1 MNCQHHPALN
11 WDIFCHV
18 IDNWGDL
25 GVCWR
30 LATNLAA
37 RGQRV
42 RLWTDQPEPL
52 DWMAPGARSGA
63 FAAAEA
69 TAADAGALAG
79 IEVRHWPRSDPAAP
93 PPALPASDVLVAAFG
108 CEIAPAWVA
117 ALQPESVPGT
127 PTRLWLNLEYLSAE
141 AYVERCHRLA
151 SPVMSGPLAG
161 RTQWFFYPGLT
172 PATGG
177 LLREP
182 GLMAQRAAF
191 ERGAWLRSQGLPAE
205 GDAPRVTL
213 FCYEP
218 ARLPELLRD
227 PALHAAH
234 WLVAPGR
241 PAAALE
247 LAWPA
252 AAGLQ
257 AQRHALPHVAQP
269 EFDRLL
275 WASDLNLVRGEDS
288 LVRALW
294 AGQALVWHIY
304 PQHDDAHHLKLEAFL
319 DWLEAPPSLRAFHR
333 VWNGVI
339 DAPLPPIDLVAW
351 QACALAARDRLLQQ
365 DDLASQLL
373 GFVAEKR

>member
-1 MNCQHHPALN
+1 MN

-30 LATNLAA
+30 LASNLAA

-52 DWMAPGARSGA
+52 DWMAPGAL
-63 FAAAEA
+63 
-69 TAADAGALAG
+69 AGAHPG
-79 IEVRHWPRSDPAAP
+79 IEVRHWPRTDPV
-93 PPALPASDVLVAAFG
+93 ALPPTLPPGDVLIEAFG

-117 ALQPESVPGT
+117 ALLPESAPGE
-127 PTRLWLNLEYLSAE
+127 PRRVWLNLEYLSAE
-141 AYVERCHRLA
+141 PYVERCHRLA
-151 SPVMSGPLAG
+151 SPVMSGPLTG
-161 RTQWFFYPGLT
+161 RGKWFFYPGFT
-172 PATGG
+172 SATGG

-191 ERGAWLRSQGLPAE
+191 EREPWLRGQGLPAE

-218 ARLPELLRD
+218 KPLAELLRD
-227 PALHAAH
+227 PALDGAH

-247 LAWPA
+247 LAWDA
-252 AAGLQ
+252 SVEL
-257 AQRHALPHVAQP
+257 HALPHVAQH

-294 AGQALVWHIY
+294 AGQAFVWHIY

-319 DWLEAPPSLRAFHR
+319 DWLDAPASLRAFHR
-333 VWNGVI
+333 VWNGLI
-339 DAPLPPIDLVAW
+339 DAPLPPIDLPAW
-351 QACALAARDRLLQQ
+351 RACTLAARDRLLQQ
-365 DDLASQLL
+365 DDLACQLL

>member
-1 MNCQHHPALN
+1 MPATSPTPLR

-30 LATNLAA
+30 LATHLAA
-37 RGQRV
+37 HGQRV
-42 RLWTDQPEPL
+42 RLWADQPEPL
-52 DWMAPGARSGA
+52 DWMAPGARVGA
-63 FAAAEA
+63 F
-69 TAADAGALAG
+69 AG
-79 IEVRHWPRSDPAAP
+79 IEVRHWPRTDPAAL
-93 PPALPASDVLVAAFG
+93 PPALPPGDVLVEAFG

-117 ALQPESVPGT
+117 ALQPESADQPQRV
-127 PTRLWLNLEYLSAE
+127 WLNLEYLSAE
-141 AYVERCHRLA
+141 SYVERCHRLT
-151 SPVMSGPLAG
+151 SPVMSGPLRG
-161 RTQWFFYPGLT
+161 RSKWFFYPGFT

-182 GLMAQRAAF
+182 DLMAQRADF
-191 ERGAWLRSQGLPAE
+191 ERAPWLRAQGLADD

-218 ARLPELLRD
+218 GQLPALLHD
-227 PALHAAH
+227 PALRGAH

-241 PAAALE
+241 PAAALAS
-247 LAWPA
+247 AWDACVPA
-252 AAGLQ
+252 R
-257 AQRHALPHVAQP
+257 RHELPHLPQTG
-269 EFDRLL
+269 FDRLL

-294 AGQALVWHIY
+294 AGQAFVWHIY

-319 DWLEAPPSLRAFHR
+319 DWLLQAPESLRAFHR
-333 VWNGVI
+333 VWNGI
-339 DAPLPPIDLVAW
+339 EAGPLPAVDLVAW
-351 QACALAARDRLLQQ
+351 RDCTLAARERLLQQ
-365 DDLASQLL
+365 QDLASQLL

>member
-1 MNCQHHPALN
+1 MKSEPATPLR
-11 WDIFCHV
+11 WDLFCHV

-30 LATNLAA
+30 LASDLAA

-42 RLWTDQPEPL
+42 RLWADQPEPL

-63 FAAAEA
+63 FS
-69 TAADAGALAG
+69 GV
-79 IEVRHWPRSDPAAP
+79 EVRHWPRTDPAAL
-93 PPALPASDVLVAAFG
+93 PPALPPGDVLVEAFG
-108 CEIAPAWVA
+108 CEIAPDWVA
-117 ALQPESVPGT
+117 ALQPEPAADEPQRV
-127 PTRLWLNLEYLSAE
+127 WLNLEYLSAE
-141 AYVERCHRLA
+141 PYVERSHRLA
-151 SPVMSGPLAG
+151 SPVMSGPLRG
-161 RTQWFFYPGLT
+161 RTKWFFYPGFT

-182 GLMAQRAAF
+182 DLMEERAAL
-191 ERGAWLRSQGLPAE
+191 EREPWLREHGLPDD

-218 ARLPELLRD
+218 DQLPALLHD
-227 PALHAAH
+227 PALAGAH

-241 PAAALE
+241 PTAALASAWDGSAPARRHE
-247 LAWPA
+247 LK
-252 AAGLQ
+252 
-257 AQRHALPHVAQP
+257 HLPQT

-294 AGQALVWHIY
+294 AGQAFVWHIY

-319 DWLEAPPSLRAFHR
+319 DWLQAPASLRAFHR
-333 VWNGVI
+333 IWNGLE
-339 DAPLPPIDLVAW
+339 AGPLPPVDLPAW
-351 QACALAARDRLLQQ
+351 RDCALAARERLLQQ
-365 DDLASQLL
+365 QDLVSQLL
-373 GFVAEKR
+373 GFVREKR

>member
-1 MNCQHHPALN
+1 MNCEHPPILS

-30 LATNLAA
+30 LASNLAA

-42 RLWTDQPEPL
+42 RLWADQPEPL
-52 DWMAPGARSGA
+52 DWMAPGAR
-63 FAAAEA
+63 
-69 TAADAGALAG
+69 AGAHPG
-79 IEVRHWPRSDPAAP
+79 IEVRHWPRTDPAAL
-93 PPALPASDVLVAAFG
+93 PPALPPGDVLIEAFG

-117 ALQPESVPGT
+117 ALQPESDPGE
-127 PTRLWLNLEYLSAE
+127 PQRVWLNLEYLSAE
-141 AYVERCHRLA
+141 SYVERCHRLA
-151 SPVMSGPLAG
+151 SPVMSGPLVG
-161 RTQWFFYPGLT
+161 RGKWFFYPGFT

-191 ERGAWLRSQGLPAE
+191 ERGAWLHGQGLPDGA
-205 GDAPRVTL
+205 DDNHAPRVTL

-227 PALHAAH
+227 PALDGAH

-247 LAWPA
+247 QVWDANFELPA
-252 AAGLQ
+252 
-257 AQRHALPHVAQP
+257 RRCPLPHVAQP
-269 EFDRLL
+269 DFDRLL

-294 AGQALVWHIY
+294 AGQAFVWHIY

-319 DWLEAPPSLRAFHR
+319 DWLDAPTSLRAFHR
-333 VWNGVI
+333 VWNGLV
-339 DAPLPPIDLVAW
+339 DAPLPPIDLAAW

>member
-1 MNCQHHPALN
+1 MPFTPPLN

-63 FAAAEA
+63 LASAD
-69 TAADAGALAG
+69 AADAAAGALAG
-79 IEVRHWPRSDPAAP
+79 IEVRHWPRSDPTAP
-93 PPALPASDVLVAAFG
+93 PPALPASDVLIAAFG
-108 CEIAPAWVA
+108 CELAPAWVA
-117 ALQPESVPGT
+117 ALQPEAAAGAPR
-127 PTRLWLNLEYLSAE
+127 RLWLNLEYLSAE

-161 RTQWFFYPGLT
+161 RTEWFFYPGFT

-191 ERGAWLRSQGLPAE
+191 ERGAWLRGQGLPDQGNE
-205 GDAPRVTL
+205 PRVTL

-227 PALHAAH
+227 PALRAAH

-241 PAAALE
+241 PTAALE

-257 AQRHALPHVAQP
+257 AQRHALPHVAQT

-294 AGQALVWHIY
+294 AGQAFIWHIY

-319 DWLEAPPSLRAFHR
+319 DWLDAPASLRAFHR
-333 VWNGVI
+333 VWNGVV
-339 DAPLPPIDLVAW
+339 DAPLPPIDLAAW
-351 QACALAARDRLLQQ
+351 QACALAARDRLLHQ

>member
-1 MNCQHHPALN
+1 MNCEHPPALT

-30 LATNLAA
+30 LASNLTA

-42 RLWTDQPEPL
+42 RLWADQPEPL
-52 DWMAPGARSGA
+52 DWMAPGARSG
-63 FAAAEA
+63 
-69 TAADAGALAG
+69 DLDG

-93 PPALPASDVLVAAFG
+93 PPELPAGDVLVAAFG
-108 CEIAPAWVA
+108 CELAPAWVA
-117 ALQPESVPGT
+117 ALQPDSAPGE
-127 PTRLWLNLEYLSAE
+127 PRRVWLNLEYLSAE
-141 AYVERCHRLA
+141 PYVERCHRLA

-161 RTQWFFYPGLT
+161 RSEWFFYPGFT

-182 GLMAQRAAF
+182 GLMAQRADF
-191 ERGAWLRSQGLPAE
+191 KPGPWLRRQGLPDRE
-205 GDAPRVTL
+205 DELRVTL

-218 ARLPELLRD
+218 DHLAALLHD
-227 PALHAAH
+227 PALHGAH

-241 PAAALE
+241 PAAALDR
-247 LAWPA
+247 AWDGSA
-252 AAGLQ
+252 A
-257 AQRHALPHVAQP
+257 AQRHPLAHLPQT

-275 WASDLNLVRGEDS
+275 WSSELNLVRGEDS

-294 AGQALVWHIY
+294 AGQPFVWHIY

-319 DWLEAPPSLRAFHR
+319 DWLAATPSLRAFHL

-339 DAPLPPIDLVAW
+339 DAPLPPVDLADW
-351 QACALAARDRLLQQ
+351 QACVLAARDRLLQQ
-365 DDLASQLL
+365 QDLASQLL
-373 GFVAEKR
+373 GFVMEKR

>member
-1 MNCQHHPALN
+1 MNCQHPPALT

-30 LATNLAA
+30 LASNLAA

-42 RLWTDQPEPL
+42 RLWADQPEPL

-63 FAAAEA
+63 CSS
-69 TAADAGALAG
+69 
-79 IEVRHWPRSDPAAP
+79 IEVRHWPRSDPSAP
-93 PPALPASDVLVAAFG
+93 PPELPASDVLVAAFG
-108 CEIAPAWVA
+108 CEIAPGWVA
-117 ALQPESVPGT
+117 ALQPDSAPGE
-127 PTRLWLNLEYLSAE
+127 PRRVWLNLEYLSAE
-141 AYVERCHRLA
+141 PYVERCHRLA

-161 RTQWFFYPGLT
+161 RTEWFFYPGFT

-191 ERGAWLRSQGLPAE
+191 ERDDWLRSQGLPDQ
-205 GDAPRVTL
+205 GHGPRVTL

-218 ARLPELLRD
+218 DHLPALLHD
-227 PALHAAH
+227 PALQGAH

-247 LAWPA
+247 RAWDGSA
-252 AAGLQ
+252 A
-257 AQRHALPHVAQP
+257 AQRHPLPHLPQTG
-269 EFDRLL
+269 FDRLL

-304 PQHDDAHHLKLEAFL
+304 PQQDDAHHLKLEAFL

-333 VWNGVI
+333 VWNGVV
-339 DAPLPPIDLVAW
+339 DAPLPPVELAAW
-351 QACALAARDRLLQQ
+351 QACVLAARDRLLRQ
-365 DDLASQLL
+365 DDLATQLL